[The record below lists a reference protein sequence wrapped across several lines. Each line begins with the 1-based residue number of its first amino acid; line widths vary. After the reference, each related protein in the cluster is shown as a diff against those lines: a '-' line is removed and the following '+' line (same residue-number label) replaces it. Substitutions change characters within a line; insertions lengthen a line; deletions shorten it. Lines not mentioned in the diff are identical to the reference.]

1 VRPTVAEV
9 DLDAI
14 RHNVSLLRRIA
25 SPAALCAVVKADGY
39 GHGALEASVAA
50 LEAGATM
57 LAVALVE
64 EGIALRDAGIT
75 ARIIVLSEPPLDAMP
90 AALEANLEPA
100 VYTRDGVQEALRAV
114 LRAPGAPVWPMHL
127 KVDTGMHRVGC
138 APDEAVDLAR
148 AIHARPEL
156 VLGSVWTH
164 GAVEDE
170 PDNDFTGQQLAVF
183 DDVVRRIGAEAVPVP
198 FTHAA
203 NSAGAIA
210 HPAARHD
217 LVRCG
222 IAIYGLAPSPEV
234 DALVPEPG
242 LRAAMSLRSVVSFVK
257 VVAAGDGVSYGL
269 RHRFDTDTV
278 VATVPLGYADGV
290 ARNLGLV
297 GGEVLIG
304 GRRRPIVGVV
314 TMDQLMVACDDSVH
328 IGDEVVLIGTQGDQR
343 ITATEWADRLGTIS
357 YEIVCGISARVPRQ
371 YLGDS
376 AGGTPEDTA

>member
-1 VRPTVAEV
+1 
-9 DLDAI
+9 
-14 RHNVSLLRRIA
+14 
-25 SPAALCAVVKADGY
+25 
-39 GHGALEASVAA
+39 
-50 LEAGATM
+50 M

-90 AALEANLEPA
+90 GALAANLEPA
-100 VYTRDGVQEALRAV
+100 VYTRDGIQEALRAV
-114 LRAPGAPVWPMHL
+114 LRAPGVPVWPMHL

-138 APDEAVDLAR
+138 SPDEAVELAR
-148 AIHARPEL
+148 AIDRRPEL

-170 PDNDFTGQQLAVF
+170 PDNDFTKIQLAVF
-183 DDVVRRIGAEAVPVP
+183 DDVVRRIGAEQIPVP
-198 FTHAA
+198 FTHVA

-222 IAIYGLAPSPEV
+222 IAIYGVAPSPEV

-242 LRAAMSLRSVVSFVK
+242 LRAAMTLRSVVSFVK
-257 VVAAGDGVSYGL
+257 VVAAGEGVSYGL
-269 RHRFDTDTV
+269 RHTFDADTV

-290 ARNLGLV
+290 ARNLGLAH
-297 GGEVLIG
+297 GEVLIG

-328 IGDEVVLIGTQGDQR
+328 VGDEVVLIGDQGGER

-357 YEIVCGISARVPRQ
+357 YEIVCGISARVPRE
-371 YLGDS
+371 YR
-376 AGGTPEDTA
+376 EDTA

>member
-1 VRPTVAEV
+1 MRPTVAEV

-14 RHNVSLLRRIA
+14 RHNVALLRRIA

-50 LEAGATM
+50 LEGGATM

-64 EGIALRDAGIT
+64 EGIALREAGIT
-75 ARIIVLSEPPLDAMP
+75 ARIIVLSEPPHDAME
-90 AALEANLEPA
+90 ATLAANLEPA
-100 VYTRDGVQEALRAV
+100 VYTREGIQQALRAV

-138 APDEAVDLAR
+138 SPEDAVDLAR
-148 AIHARPEL
+148 AIDRRPEL

-170 PDNDFTGQQLAVF
+170 PDNDFTNAQLALF
-183 DDVVRRIGAEAVPVP
+183 DDVVRRIGAEQIAVP

-203 NSAGAIA
+203 NSAGTIA

-222 IAIYGLAPSPEV
+222 IAIYGLPPSPEV
-234 DALVPEPG
+234 EALVPEPG
-242 LRAAMSLRSVVSFVK
+242 LRPAIALRSAVSFVK
-257 VVAAGDGVSYGL
+257 TVAAGEGVSYGL
-269 RHRFDTDTV
+269 RHTFDSDTV
-278 VATVPLGYADGV
+278 VATVPIGYADGV
-290 ARNLGLV
+290 ARNLGLL

-314 TMDQLMVACDDSVH
+314 TMDQLMVACDESVH
-328 IGDEVVLIGTQGDQR
+328 VGDEVVLIGEQGAER

-357 YEIVCGISARVPRQ
+357 YEIVCSISARVPREH
-371 YLGDS
+371 LGDS
-376 AGGTPEDTA
+376 A

>member
-1 VRPTVAEV
+1 MRPTVAEI

-14 RHNVSLLRRIA
+14 RHNVALLRRIA
-25 SPAALCAVVKADGY
+25 SPAALCAVVKANGY
-39 GHGALEASVAA
+39 GHGALESSFAA
-50 LEAGATM
+50 LEAGATS
-57 LAVALVE
+57 LGVALVE
-64 EGIALRDAGIT
+64 EGIALRDEGIT
-75 ARIIVLSEPPLDAMP
+75 ARIIVLSEPPIDAFE
-90 AALEANLEPA
+90 AALQHDLEPA
-100 VYTRDGVQEALRAV
+100 VYTFDGIQEALRVV

-138 APDEAVDLAR
+138 TPEDALGLAR
-148 AIHARPEL
+148 AINRRPEL

-170 PDNDFTGQQLAVF
+170 PDNDFTRQQLAVF
-183 DDVVRRIGAEAVPVP
+183 DEVVRLIGAENIMVP

-234 DALVPEPG
+234 EALVPEPG
-242 LRAAMSLRSVVSFVK
+242 LRPAMRLRSAVSFVK
-257 VVAAGDGVSYGL
+257 VVAAGESVSYGL
-269 RHRFDTDTV
+269 RHTFDADTV
-278 VATVPLGYADGV
+278 VATVPIGYADGV
-290 ARNLGLV
+290 PRNLGLA

-314 TMDQLMVACDDSVH
+314 TMDQLMVECDASVH
-328 IGDEVVLIGTQGDQR
+328 IGDEVVLIGEQDGER
-343 ITATEWADRLGTIS
+343 VTATEWADRLGTIS
-357 YEIVCGISARVPRQ
+357 YEIVCGISARVPRI
-371 YLGDS
+371 YPGE
-376 AGGTPEDTA
+376 PE

>member
-1 VRPTVAEV
+1 MRPTVAEI

-14 RHNVSLLRRIA
+14 RHNVGLLRHIA

-39 GHGALEASVAA
+39 GHGALDAAVAS

-64 EGIALRDAGIT
+64 EGIALRDEGIT
-75 ARIIVLSEPPLDAMP
+75 ARIIVLSEPPLDALEP
-90 AALEANLEPA
+90 ALAANLEPA
-100 VYTRDGVQEALRAV
+100 VYTLEGVQEALRVV
-114 LRAPGAPVWPMHL
+114 LRAPGVPIWPMHL

-138 APDEAVDLAR
+138 TPEEALPLAR
-148 AIHARPEL
+148 AINRRPEL

-170 PDNDFTGQQLAVF
+170 PDNEFTAHQLAVF
-183 DDVVRRIGAEAVPVP
+183 DDVVRRIGAEEIVVP

-242 LRAAMSLRSVVSFVK
+242 LRAAMTLRSTVAFLK

-269 RHRFDTDTV
+269 RHTFDTDTV
-278 VATVPLGYADGV
+278 VATIPVGYADGV
-290 ARNLGLV
+290 PRNLGLV

-314 TMDQLMVACDDSVH
+314 TMDQLMVACDDTVH
-328 IGDEVVLIGTQGDQR
+328 VGDEVVLIGVQGSER

-357 YEIVCGISARVPRQ
+357 YEIVCGISSRVPRE
-371 YLGDS
+371 YLGD
-376 AGGTPEDTA
+376 TA